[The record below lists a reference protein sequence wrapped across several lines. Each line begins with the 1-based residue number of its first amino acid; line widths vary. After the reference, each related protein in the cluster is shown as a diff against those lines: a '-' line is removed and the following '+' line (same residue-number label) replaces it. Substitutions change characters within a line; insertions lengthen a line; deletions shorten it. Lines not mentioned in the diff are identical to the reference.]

1 MLSSQS
7 VSQCLGRIYDCHGS
21 CGRKEFAV
29 LWGVSL
35 VYSAFVVV
43 PLVCFLYWLGHY
55 GDNFDFADE
64 LVDAIFTPGNI
75 ALALVWFLYTAVGG
89 VAVTVAEIFV
99 SIRRLHDLNRSGWFV
114 LLYLVPVVGLFLF
127 VWLMFCP
134 EITPRSPMNIEPR
147 RFADARRQSNLTP
160 FLNFR
165 SALPENAPE
174 KRTTKDF

>member
-21 CGRKEFAV
+21 CGRKEFAA

-35 VYSAFVVV
+35 VYSAFVVL

-134 EITPRSPMNIEPR
+134 GNNPAK
-147 RFADARRQSNLTP
+147 AD
-160 FLNFR
+160 
-165 SALPENAPE
+165 EY
-174 KRTTKDF
+174 